1 MLSLATSAGARVFKP
16 GCVFGQ
22 DDFPP
27 TKRVRV
33 VSRLGATCGRHRRR
47 GDGVAKRRLTAF
59 SQAVQ

>member
-1 MLSLATSAGARVFKP
+1 MLSLATSAALVSFEP

-33 VSRLGATCGRHRRR
+33 VSRLGAT
-47 GDGVAKRRLTAF
+47 LTAF
-59 SQAVQ
+59 SQAGSVRPASASWRRCGRT